1 MLILHKQAK
10 FCASYSRKYVPW
22 DFLLKTMEIFP
33 IVKKFNNWGVAFVF
47 PMLCPCLWLG
57 GKKKREEGH
66 YCIQHLFWDNCYEKT
81 CSSEHLELLTTF
93 AEEVIVVIDINSKS
107 QTMGASGGCR
117 AMHHAKKCSKVVP
130 SPISNFLGAKLL
142 TRSWM
147 RFKNNP

>member
-1 MLILHKQAK
+1 MGFFIVNNGDLPNCEKVQQLRCSICLPHVVPVSLIG
-10 FCASYSRKYVPW
+10 R
-22 DFLLKTMEIFP
+22 E
-33 IVKKFNNWGVAFVF
+33 
-47 PMLCPCLWLG
+47 
-57 GKKKREEGH
+57 KKREEGH